1 MGTVIKPLQTLQL
14 QYRAEQSHNMAM
26 KYFIILASTIA
37 AATADAR
44 IVFQHNFVPRNHVDV
59 EPETITP
66 TTTPLPTNT
75 TTTTTNTIIPTTTEV
90 LKSNSRVRLCPGNED
105 WCDSPADYPDQAIL
119 AAALRQNNTLGSLFD
134 SKLLVKE
141 KEVPTERPGLALFSS
156 VQSRKGF
163 PQFEEFVEDDMINI
177 KTEYIMPRAA
187 KNKDGEYKFIVNHPE
202 GGEEYVQQ
210 VRVTLCRAAE
220 QSCGHGLL
228 AESGVNT
235 KCRQEYSDHKLV
247 SLSNTGEEL
256 QVETFRFPSCCTC
269 YISEFT
275 HY

>member
-1 MGTVIKPLQTLQL
+1 M
-14 QYRAEQSHNMAM
+14 EM
-26 KYFIILASTIA
+26 KYFIILASSIA
-37 AATADAR
+37 SATADAR
-44 IVFQHNFVPRNHVDV
+44 IVFQQDFVPRNHVDV
-59 EPETITP
+59 ESEMFTTSTPMTRP
-66 TTTPLPTNT
+66 TTTTIMT
-75 TTTTTNTIIPTTTEV
+75 TTTTEV
-90 LKSNSRVRLCPGNED
+90 TSSSRDPLCAGSED
-105 WCDSPADYPDQAIL
+105 WCSSPPDYPDQAIL
-119 AAALRQNNTLGSLFD
+119 AAALRQNSTLGSLFD
-134 SKLLVKE
+134 SKLLLTE
-141 KEVPTERPGLALFSS
+141 KEVPTESPGIFSF
-156 VQSRKGF
+156 RNDF
-163 PQFEEFVEDDMINI
+163 PQFEEFKEDDSEMINI
-177 KTEYIMPRAA
+177 CSVTTEYIMPRAA

-275 HY
+275 HF

>member
-1 MGTVIKPLQTLQL
+1 MGDTTIQS
-14 QYRAEQSHNMAM
+14 RAEQNTNMEM
-26 KYFIILASTIA
+26 KYFIILASSIA
-37 AATADAR
+37 SATADAR
-44 IVFQHNFVPRNHVDV
+44 IVFQQDFVPRNHVDI
-59 EPETITP
+59 ESEIITP
-66 TTTPLPTNT
+66 TTSTPMTTPTTTTTIT
-75 TTTTTNTIIPTTTEV
+75 TTTTTKVT
-90 LKSNSRVRLCPGNED
+90 SSSRDPLCAGSED
-105 WCDSPADYPDQAIL
+105 WCSSPPDQPIL
-119 AAALRQNNTLGSLFD
+119 AAALRQNSTLGSLFD
-134 SKLLVKE
+134 SKLLVTE
-141 KEVPTERPGLALFSS
+141 KEVPTESPGIFSS
-156 VQSRKGF
+156 VRPRIGL
-163 PQFEEFVEDDMINI
+163 PQFEEFKEDDSEMINI
-177 KTEYIMPRAA
+177 CSVTTEYIMPRAA

>member
-1 MGTVIKPLQTLQL
+1 MQV
-14 QYRAEQSHNMAM
+14 
-26 KYFIILASTIA
+26 KYLIILASSIA
-37 AATADAR
+37 TATADAR
-44 IVFQHNFVPRNHVDV
+44 IVFQQDFEPRNQVDV
-59 EPETITP
+59 EPQPSFPTTTSTP
-66 TTTPLPTNT
+66 TTSPVIMTTTIMTREEEELTPL
-75 TTTTTNTIIPTTTEV
+75 
-90 LKSNSRVRLCPGNED
+90 CAGYED

-177 KTEYIMPRAA
+177 CSVKTEYIMPRAA

-210 VRVTLCRAAE
+210 VRVNICRAAE

-228 AESGVNT
+228 AGSGLDT

-247 SLSNTGEEL
+247 SLSATGEEL
-256 QVETFRFPSCCTC
+256 QVETFRFPSCCSC
-269 YISEFT
+269 YVSQFT
-275 HY
+275 EY

>member
-14 QYRAEQSHNMAM
+14 QFRAEQSHNMAM

-66 TTTPLPTNT
+66 TTTPLPNT
-75 TTTTTNTIIPTTTEV
+75 TTTPTTTNTIIPTTTEV
-90 LKSNSRVRLCPGNED
+90 LKSNSRVRLCPGTED
-105 WCDSPADYPDQAIL
+105 WCDSPTDYPDQAIL
-119 AAALRQNNTLGSLFD
+119 EAALRQNNTLGSLFD

-141 KEVPTERPGLALFSS
+141 KEVPTETTQNS
-156 VQSRKGF
+156 VQSRKGL
-163 PQFEEFVEDDMINI
+163 PEFEEFVDDMINI
-177 KTEYIMPRAA
+177 CSVKTEYIMPRAA
-187 KNKDGEYKFIVNHPE
+187 KNKEGEFKFIVNHPE

-210 VRVTLCRAAE
+210 VRVNICRAAE

-228 AESGVNT
+228 AGSGVNT

-247 SLSNTGEEL
+247 SLSATGEEL

-269 YISEFT
+269 YVSQFT
-275 HY
+275 EY

>member
-1 MGTVIKPLQTLQL
+1 MGSYQTTVDTTIQS
-14 QYRAEQSHNMAM
+14 RAEQNTNMEM
-26 KYFIILASTIA
+26 KYFIILASSIA
-37 AATADAR
+37 SATADAR
-44 IVFQHNFVPRNHVDV
+44 IVFQQDFVPRNHVDV
-59 EPETITP
+59 ESEMFTTSTPMTRP
-66 TTTPLPTNT
+66 TTTTIMT
-75 TTTTTNTIIPTTTEV
+75 TTTTEV
-90 LKSNSRVRLCPGNED
+90 TSSSRDPLCAGSED
-105 WCDSPADYPDQAIL
+105 WCSSPPDYPDQAIL
-119 AAALRQNNTLGSLFD
+119 AAALRQNSTLGSLFD
-134 SKLLVKE
+134 SKLLLTE
-141 KEVPTERPGLALFSS
+141 KEVPTESPGIFNPVRPRIGL
-156 VQSRKGF
+156 
-163 PQFEEFVEDDMINI
+163 PQFEEFKEDDSEMINI
-177 KTEYIMPRAA
+177 CSVTTEYIMPRAA